1 MVTIK
6 EHINNLVESNS
17 KHIAEL
23 KSEEEVKQWL
33 NSILWAVAGFKQSI
47 DEEELENLAQKAE
60 SQQFQLAK
68 QGYSLGQC
76 IGVDFIAG
84 YKAGYRKAKGS

>member
-6 EHINNLVESNS
+6 EHINNLVESNA

-47 DEEELENLAQKAE
+47 NEEELENLAENANPNNPHGDTYE
-60 SQQFQLAK
+60 I
-68 QGYSLGQC
+68 GQYF
-76 IGVDFIAG
+76 GFNDGF
-84 YKAGYRKAKGS
+84 KAGYLKVLGL